1 MENRLKEL
9 RQKNSLTLEKMG
21 EKVGIAKNT
30 LSRYESGKRE
40 PKLEVWQ
47 KLADFFDVS
56 VPYLQGFETQI
67 PNRLRELRRSHGLTL
82 KDTVEKVKE
91 QEALIITADALA
103 KYERGD
109 REPKLEILQ
118 KLADFFKVPVTYLQ
132 GFDKYQPNKLKELRD
147 KKGMSQSQFVQ
158 AFNELLIS
166 KKMKPITIPTYSRWE
181 NSINSPTEKVWQ
193 QLAKYFQVSVP
204 YLKGEIDTEY
214 VGKIIKTI
222 YLVACN
228 KKVVIKTKK
237 ESIITEKNRTIAITE
252 LLLLLFKELNLDH
265 KSESREIFEKNASL
279 LGLTGDERIDYFKKV
294 SVSTTEENYRYDIE
308 CAKALI
314 DFYDS
319 L

>member
-1 MENRLKEL
+1 MENRLKEI
-9 RQKNSLTLEKMG
+9 RIKKKLTLDDIEAKT
-21 EKVGIAKNT
+21 GIKRGTYSN
-30 LSRYESGKRE
+30 YENSKTE

-47 KLADFFDVS
+47 KLADFFNVS
-56 VPYLQGFETQI
+56 VPYLQGFETQV

-118 KLADFFKVPVTYLQ
+118 KLADFFKVSVPYLQ
-132 GFDKYQPNKLKELRD
+132 GFDEHKSNRLKDLRD
-147 KKGMSQSQFVQ
+147 KKGISQSQFVQ

-181 NSINSPTEKVWQ
+181 NSLNNPTEKVWQ
-193 QLAKYFQVSVP
+193 QLADYFDVSVP

-214 VGKIIKTI
+214 LGKIIKTI

-228 KKVVIKTKK
+228 KRVVIKTKK
-237 ESIITEKNRTIAITE
+237 ESIIAENDRLIAITS
-252 LLLLLFKELNLDH
+252 LLLLMFKELNLDH

>member
-1 MENRLKEL
+1 MENRIKEL
-9 RQKNSLTLEKMG
+9 RECRNISQEELATALDTTQQSISL
-21 EKVGIAKNT
+21 
-30 LSRYESGKRE
+30 YESGDRE
-40 PKLEVWQ
+40 PKLKIWQ
-47 KLADFFDVS
+47 KLSDFFNVS
-56 VPYLQGFETQI
+56 VPYLQGFETQV

-118 KLADFFKVPVTYLQ
+118 KLADFFKVSVPYLQ
-132 GFDKYQPNKLKELRD
+132 GFDEHKSNRLKELRQI
-147 KKGMSQSQFVQ
+147 KRVSQGDLAKAIGLTHQAISQYESGKR
-158 AFNELLIS
+158 N
-166 KKMKPITIPTYSRWE
+166 P
-181 NSINSPTEKVWQ
+181 NEKVWQ
-193 QLAKYFQVSVP
+193 QLADYFDVSVP
-204 YLKGEIDTEY
+204 YIKGEIDTEY

-222 YLVACN
+222 YLVDCN
-228 KKVVIKTKK
+228 KKITIITKK
-237 ESIITEKNRTIAITE
+237 ECIRTEKDRTIAITE

-279 LGLTGDERIDYFKKV
+279 LGLTGDERVDYFKKV

>member
-1 MENRLKEL
+1 MENRLKEI

-47 KLADFFDVS
+47 KLAGFFNVS
-56 VPYLQGFETQI
+56 VPYLQGFDEHK
-67 PNRLRELRRSHGLTL
+67 PNR
-82 KDTVEKVKE
+82 
-91 QEALIITADALA
+91 
-103 KYERGD
+103 
-109 REPKLEILQ
+109 
-118 KLADFFKVPVTYLQ
+118 
-132 GFDKYQPNKLKELRD
+132 LKELRD
-147 KKGMSQSQFVQ
+147 KKRISQGDLAKATGLTRQ
-158 AFNELLIS
+158 AISNYENNERN
-166 KKMKPITIPTYSRWE
+166 P
-181 NSINSPTEKVWQ
+181 NEKVWQ
-193 QLAKYFQVSVP
+193 KLADYFDVSVP
-204 YLKGEIDTEY
+204 YIKGEIDTEY

-228 KKVVIKTKK
+228 KKITIITKK
-237 ESIITEKNRTIAITE
+237 ECIRTEKDRTIAITE

-265 KSESREIFEKNASL
+265 KSESREIFEKDASL

-294 SVSTTEENYRYDIE
+294 SVSATEENYRYDIG

>member
-1 MENRLKEL
+1 MENRIKEL
-9 RQKNSLTLEKMG
+9 RQKNSLTLEKIG

-118 KLADFFKVPVTYLQ
+118 KLADFFDVSVPYIQ
-132 GFDKYQPNKLKELRD
+132 GFDEHRPNRIKKLRQLKRV
-147 KKGMSQSQFVQ
+147 SQGNLAKVTGLTNQAISQ
-158 AFNELLIS
+158 
-166 KKMKPITIPTYSRWE
+166 YE
-181 NSINSPTEKVWQ
+181 NGKRNPNEKVWQ
-193 QLAKYFQVSVP
+193 QLADYFDVSVP
-204 YLKGEIDTEY
+204 YIKGEIDTEY
-214 VGKIIKTI
+214 LEKLVELLMLLSFPKIVISYGDTDIDDDTKPFISVEIMSQICKSLGYDSKDKFLEI
-222 YLVACN
+222 YE
-228 KKVVIKTKK
+228 KVVKLVDGTTTVDYLQDFKSVVIQLLPMAKVTTK
-237 ESIITEKNRTIAITE
+237 N
-252 LLLLLFKELNLDH
+252 LLNAYDNL
-265 KSESREIFEKNASL
+265 
-279 LGLTGDERIDYFKKV
+279 
-294 SVSTTEENYRYDIE
+294 
-308 CAKALI
+308 
-314 DFYDS
+314 
-319 L
+319 

>member
-1 MENRLKEL
+1 MENRIKEI

-47 KLADFFDVS
+47 KLADFFNVS
-56 VPYLQGFETQI
+56 VPYLQGFETQV

-118 KLADFFKVPVTYLQ
+118 KLADFFDVSVPYIQ
-132 GFDKYQPNKLKELRD
+132 GFDEHRPNRIKKLRQL
-147 KKGMSQSQFVQ
+147 KKVSQGNLAKVTGLTNQAISQYENGKRNP
-158 AFNELLIS
+158 NEKI
-166 KKMKPITIPTYSRWE
+166 
-181 NSINSPTEKVWQ
+181 WQ
-193 QLAKYFQVSVP
+193 QLAEYFDVSVP
-204 YLKGEIDTEY
+204 YIKGEIDTEY

-228 KKVVIKTKK
+228 KKITILTKK
-237 ESIITEKNRTIAITE
+237 ECIRTEKDRTIAITE

-265 KSESREIFEKNASL
+265 KSESREIFEKDASL

-294 SVSTTEENYRYDIE
+294 SVSATEENYRYDIG

>member
-1 MENRLKEL
+1 MENRIKEL
-9 RQKNSLTLEKMG
+9 RECRNISQEELATALNTTQQSISL
-21 EKVGIAKNT
+21 
-30 LSRYESGKRE
+30 YESGDRE
-40 PKLEVWQ
+40 PKLKIWQ
-47 KLADFFDVS
+47 KLADFFNVS
-56 VPYLQGFETQI
+56 VPYLQGFETQV
-67 PNRLRELRRSHGLTL
+67 PNRLRGLRRSHGLTL

-118 KLADFFKVPVTYLQ
+118 KLADFFDVSVPYIQ
-132 GFDKYQPNKLKELRD
+132 GFDEHRPNRIKKLRQL
-147 KKGMSQSQFVQ
+147 KKVSQGNLAKVIGLTNQAISQYENGKRNP
-158 AFNELLIS
+158 NEKI
-166 KKMKPITIPTYSRWE
+166 
-181 NSINSPTEKVWQ
+181 WQ
-193 QLAKYFQVSVP
+193 QLAEYFDVSVP
-204 YLKGEIDTEY
+204 YIKGEIDTVY

-228 KKVVIKTKK
+228 KKITILTKK
-237 ESIITEKNRTIAITE
+237 ECIRTEKDRTIAITE

-265 KSESREIFEKNASL
+265 KSESREIFEKDASL

-294 SVSTTEENYRYDIE
+294 SVSATEENYRYDIG

>member
-9 RQKNSLTLEKMG
+9 RQKNNLTLKELGSKI
-21 EKVGIAKNT
+21 GIPNNS
-30 LSRYESGKRE
+30 LSQYENGRRQA
-40 PKLEVWQ
+40 KLEVWQ

-56 VPYLQGFETQI
+56 VPYLQGFETQV

-118 KLADFFKVPVTYLQ
+118 KLADFFDVSVPYIQ
-132 GFDKYQPNKLKELRD
+132 GFDEHRPNRIKKLRQLKRV
-147 KKGMSQSQFVQ
+147 SQGNLAKVTGLTNQAISQ
-158 AFNELLIS
+158 
-166 KKMKPITIPTYSRWE
+166 YE
-181 NSINSPTEKVWQ
+181 NGKRNPNEKVWQ
-193 QLAKYFQVSVP
+193 QLADYFDVSVP
-204 YLKGEIDTEY
+204 YIKGEIDTEY

-228 KKVVIKTKK
+228 KKITIITKK
-237 ESIITEKNRTIAITE
+237 ECIRTEKDRTIAITE

-279 LGLTGDERIDYFKKV
+279 LGLTGDERVDYFKKV
-294 SVSTTEENYRYDIE
+294 SVSTTEKNYRYDIE

>member
-1 MENRLKEL
+1 MENRIKEL
-9 RQKNSLTLEKMG
+9 RQKNSLTLEKIG

-47 KLADFFDVS
+47 KLADFFKVS
-56 VPYLQGFETQI
+56 VPYLQGFETQV

-118 KLADFFKVPVTYLQ
+118 KLADFF
-132 GFDKYQPNKLKELRD
+132 D
-147 KKGMSQSQFVQ
+147 
-158 AFNELLIS
+158 
-166 KKMKPITIPTYSRWE
+166 
-181 NSINSPTEKVWQ
+181 
-193 QLAKYFQVSVP
+193 VSVP
-204 YLKGEIDTEY
+204 YIQGFDEHRPNRIKKLRQLKRVSQGNLAKVTGLTNQAISQYENGKRNPNEKIWQKLADYFDVSVPYIKGEIDTEY

-228 KKVVIKTKK
+228 KKITIITKK
-237 ESIITEKNRTIAITE
+237 ECIRTEKDRTIAITE

-265 KSESREIFEKNASL
+265 KSESREIFEKDASL

-294 SVSTTEENYRYDIE
+294 SVSATEENYRYDIR